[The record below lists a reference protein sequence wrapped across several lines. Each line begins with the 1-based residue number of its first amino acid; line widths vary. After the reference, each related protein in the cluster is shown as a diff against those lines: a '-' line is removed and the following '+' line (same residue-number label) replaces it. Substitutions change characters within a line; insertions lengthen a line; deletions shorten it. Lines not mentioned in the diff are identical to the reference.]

1 LPDWLVLSLLA
12 AGFVAVLLAKAHRNT
27 QRMVART
34 LQRRPNPTE
43 SEFVAILSRDVNPET
58 AEFVWFAIIEYLA
71 RWQLTPDPD
80 DHLFIDLPIDEDDPM
95 LDWMPRYARLYGA
108 DWKFWPAWPKGWRFT
123 VRNFAR
129 WLEFGLAQQSCR
141 DFCRSWSHPPLAA

>member
-1 LPDWLVLSLLA
+1 MPDWLVLSLLA

-108 DWKFWPAWPKGWRFT
+108 DWKVWPAWPKGWRFT

-129 WLEFGLAQQSCR
+129 WLEFGLAQQS
-141 DFCRSWSHPPLAA
+141 